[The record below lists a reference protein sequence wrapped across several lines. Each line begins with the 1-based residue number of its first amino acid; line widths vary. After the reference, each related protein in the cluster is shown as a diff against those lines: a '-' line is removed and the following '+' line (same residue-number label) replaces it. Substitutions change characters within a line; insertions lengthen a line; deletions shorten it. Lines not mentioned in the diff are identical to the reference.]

1 MRRVRSFFDISIQ
14 CLNLFYRI
22 AIDGSFDADLSKHSI
37 ETVKNN
43 LTRRVIY
50 NAALWQADENSYLM
64 LENIVQYVL
73 PINIPWQ
80 LPPHAQPISSK
91 TKTLSI
97 KTFTSSRDGVG
108 RRLLVGGAEA
118 LRQRPRAAAA
128 RTNSV
133 GG

>member
-1 MRRVRSFFDISIQ
+1 
-14 CLNLFYRI
+14 
-22 AIDGSFDADLSKHSI
+22 
-37 ETVKNN
+37 
-43 LTRRVIY
+43 
-50 NAALWQADENSYLM
+50 M
-64 LENIVQYVL
+64 LENLVQYVL
-73 PINIPWQ
+73 LKNIPWQ
-80 LPPHAQPISSK
+80 LPPHVQPISSK
-91 TKTLSI
+91 TTTLSI